1 MSDEMLLHGI
11 GIGGYRSMPTM
22 RFFGPMRKV
31 TLLAGQNNVGKSNVV
46 RFLDNY
52 FKASTTALSWVDQ
65 PKPSGEPLQLGLT
78 YEVPEYTPRHP
89 GSAVGA
95 AVVERVF
102 ALPPF
107 HEHQVGDRLWVPRVQ
122 QPTDRPDQSVRWSNN
137 SDFIDSLIDAA
148 AGGRPDVRW
157 SDLQM
162 SLTGT
167 GSGNPREAVSAILD
181 HWFNPSFPPVKV
193 IHAFRRITAGE
204 TTDTDEHSGLNLVE
218 RIAAHQNPA
227 PERRELRDK
236 FDAINTFV
244 ASVLED
250 DTVHIEVPY
259 ERDQIMVHRGSLV
272 LPLDSYGTGIHQVVI
287 LAAAATLLDETLVCI
302 EEPEVNLHPTLQR
315 KFVRYLSENTSN
327 QYVIATHSAH
337 MLDYEQAS
345 VIHLRGS
352 DQGTQPAP
360 AVEPQEVADVCND
373 LGYRPSDLLQANCV
387 IWVEGPSDRTY
398 LQHWLRLTEPDFD
411 LIEGIHYSIMFYG
424 GRLLS
429 HLTAD
434 DPDVSEFISLRRL
447 NRHATILIDSD
458 KDKPGGRLNDTK
470 NRVIAEFDDTDSPGF
485 AWVTNGRTI
494 ENLVPTELLTEAIA
508 DVHKS
513 AQHHPPATKWDDPL
527 ILTGKS
533 GAPTRPDKVRI
544 AAAVADRWTPETPL
558 DATLKRQVR
567 SLVDFIRAAQ

>member
-1 MSDEMLLHGI
+1 MSDELLLHGI

-31 TLLAGQNNVGKSNVV
+31 TLLAGQNNVGKSNVI

-52 FKASTTALSWVDQ
+52 FKASTTRPSWADQ
-65 PKPSGEPLQLGLT
+65 PKPSGEALQLGLT
-78 YEVPEYTPRHP
+78 YEVPEYTPRHF
-89 GSAVGA
+89 GSAVSA

-107 HEHQVGDRLWVPRVQ
+107 HEHQVDDRLWVPRVQ
-122 QPTDRPDQSVRWSNN
+122 EPTERPGQSVRWGNS

-148 AGGRPDVRW
+148 AGGRPAVRW

-162 SLTGT
+162 SLTGR
-167 GSGNPREAVSAILD
+167 GAGNQREAVSAILD
-181 HWFNPSFPPVKV
+181 HWLKPSFPPVKV
-193 IHAFRRITAGE
+193 IHAFRRITTGE
-204 TTDTDEHSGLNLVE
+204 SSDTDEHSGLNLVE

-227 PERRELRDK
+227 PERQQLRNK
-236 FDAINTFV
+236 FDAINAFV

-250 DTVHIEVPY
+250 DSVRIEVPY

-337 MLDYEQAS
+337 MLDYEHAS
-345 VIHLRGS
+345 VIHLRGG
-352 DQGTQPAP
+352 DHGTQPAP

-398 LQHWLRLTEPDFD
+398 LQHWLRLAEPDFD

-470 NRVIAEFDDTDSPGF
+470 NRVISEFDDTDSPGF

-494 ENLVPTELLTEAIA
+494 ENLVPTDLLTEAVA

-513 AQHHPPATKWDDPL
+513 AQHHPPSNKWDDPL

-533 GAPTRPDKVRI
+533 GAPSRPDKVRI
-544 AAAVADRWTPETPL
+544 AAAVADRWTPDIPL
-558 DATLKRQVR
+558 EANLKRQVR
-567 SLVDFIRAAQ
+567 SVIDFIRAAQ